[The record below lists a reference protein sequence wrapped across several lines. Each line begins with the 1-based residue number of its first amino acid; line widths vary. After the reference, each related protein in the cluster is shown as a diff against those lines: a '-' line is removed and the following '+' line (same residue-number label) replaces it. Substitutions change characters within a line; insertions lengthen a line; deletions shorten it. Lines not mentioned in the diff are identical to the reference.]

1 MARINRCELTKLEI
15 IRVATRNF
23 LENGYT
29 KTQIRAIAKELNMSP
44 GNLTFHYPTKEYML
58 TELVDLLCNFQGEL
72 IAEETNEGHS
82 SIMAICLELATMA
95 ATCEQNEVIRDFFLS
110 AYTSPMCL
118 SIIRKNDEARAKKV
132 FKDYCSGWTDEDY
145 SEAEII
151 VSGIEYAT
159 FVNLGE
165 PVTLEKR
172 IAGALNNILAI
183 YNIPK
188 EVRKMKIDKVL
199 SMDYRTIGQ
208 KVFSDF
214 KKYVEETNEQALLSL
229 LKG

>member
-1 MARINRCELTKLEI
+1 MVRINRCELTKLEI

-29 KTQIRAIAKELNMSP
+29 KTKIRTIAKELHMSP

-58 TELVDLLCNFQGEL
+58 SELVNLLCSFQGKL
-72 IAEETNEGHS
+72 IAEETNEENS
-82 SIMAICLELATMA
+82 STMGICLEVATMA
-95 ATCEQNEVIRDFFLS
+95 ATCDENDAMRDFFLS

-118 SIIRKNDEARAKKV
+118 SIIRKNDEARAKNV
-132 FKDYCSGWTDEDY
+132 FKDYCTDWTDEDY

-151 VSGIEYAT
+151 ISGIEYAT

-183 YNIPK
+183 YNVPK
-188 EVRKMKIDKVL
+188 EVRKMTIDRVL
-199 SMDYRTIGQ
+199 SMDYRTLGR
-208 KVFSDF
+208 KVSSDF
-214 KKYVEETNEQALLSL
+214 KKYVEESNEQALFSL